1 MDRVDGDEVGA
12 SLTLL
17 ETSNGNISK
26 DIAVVDVVVCENRY
40 GLLCACGSPFINL
53 SLGRKRKVT
62 QNCTISDLLWNEGV
76 FDDAVILGCLDV
88 ILTNGGIFTVSDER
102 SSEGEEFFKVLG
114 FLDTVIHSGLGRE
127 LNTDARGL
135 GGGEEG
141 VGSG

>member
-17 ETSNGNISK
+17 KASNGNISR
-26 DIAVVDVVVCENRY
+26 DIAVVDVVACENRY
-40 GLLCACGSPFINL
+40 GLFCVCDLPFINS
-53 SLGRKRKVT
+53 SLGRKGKVT
-62 QNCTISDLLWNEGV
+62 LNCTSPGLLWNDGV

-88 ILTNGGIFTVSDER
+88 ILTDGGIFTVSDER
-102 SSEGEEFFKVLG
+102 SSDRKEFFQIFG
-114 FLDTVIHSGLGRE
+114 FLYTVIHSSLGRE